1 MKKLSL
7 FILLVLFLGVQ
18 SIYAQEQKYAHVNL
32 GNVLAEMPEVEQ
44 AEQEMQEL
52 RDSMR
57 TVYEQRI
64 KDLEQEYGE
73 FQRKVAQGTVPPIEQ
88 QQKAQEFQAE
98 QQKLMQFERQ
108 LSTKMEERRQKKL
121 APILEKVDKAI
132 KQVAEENNYKMVFDT
147 SGGSMLYAQD
157 SKDIGDQVKN
167 KLNL

>member
-1 MKKLSL
+1 
-7 FILLVLFLGVQ
+7 
-18 SIYAQEQKYAHVNL
+18 
-32 GNVLAEMPEVEQ
+32 
-44 AEQEMQEL
+44 
-52 RDSMR
+52 
-57 TVYEQRI
+57 
-64 KDLEQEYGE
+64 
-73 FQRKVAQGTVPPIEQ
+73 
-88 QQKAQEFQAE
+88 
-98 QQKLMQFERQ
+98 MQFERQ